1 MKNQKVK
8 WLVKK
13 EEETNPKYGCFPHER
28 KIEDHIKNGI
38 VIIDKPSGPTS
49 HEVTSWVK
57 KIVNINKAGHSGT
70 LDPKVTGVLPV
81 TLENA
86 TKIINALLKED
97 KEYIA
102 LMKLHSEIS
111 EEKIKEKIKSFV
123 GVIIQTPP
131 VISAVKREPRKRRIY
146 ELEILEIKGKE
157 VLFRA
162 RTEAGVY
169 IRKLCDDFGKKLG
182 TKGQM
187 DDLRRIKAG
196 PFDEND
202 LIKLHDLK
210 DAYEF
215 WREDK
220 EEKYLRE
227 VIKPMEFGVQHLA
240 KVLIKDS
247 AVNAICHGAPLHVGG
262 ISKLT
267 NDIKEKD
274 LVAIMSLKGELVALG
289 NAEIDSISMLKKRK
303 GVAIKT
309 DRVTIKKDTYP
320 KMWK

>member
-1 MKNQKVK
+1 MK

-13 EEETNPKYGCFPHER
+13 EEEANPEYGCFPHER

-38 VIIDKPSGPTS
+38 VIIDKPAGPTS

-86 TKIINALLKED
+86 TKIIPAILKAD
-97 KEYIA
+97 KEYIT
-102 LMKLHSEIS
+102 LMKLHSEIP
-111 EEKIKEKIKSFV
+111 EERIKETMKSFV
-123 GVIIQTPP
+123 GVITQIPP
-131 VISAVKREPRKRRIY
+131 VKSAVKREPRKRRIY

-169 IRKLCDDFGKKLG
+169 IRKLCDDFGKKAG

-187 DDLRRIKAG
+187 DGLRRIKAG

-227 VIKPMEFGVQHLA
+227 VIKPVEFGVQHLG

-267 NDIKEKD
+267 DNIKEKD
-274 LVAIMSLKGELVALG
+274 LIAIMSLKGELVALG
-289 NAEIDSISMLKKRK
+289 NGEMDSMSMFKKRK
-303 GVAIKT
+303 GIAVKT
-309 DRVTIKKDTYP
+309 ERVIMKKDTYP